1 MPQSQIT
8 IKHNKHRIHP
18 CPKEKKLSLLTLLL
32 SQNSDSTI
40 IVALKN
46 SDILKEFE
54 HQKNVTIISDEA
66 LLNSDA
72 SCKLLISY
80 DLPLEASTYIQRVS
94 KATEGA
100 IILLDI
106 EEQKELYP
114 IETIL
119 KRAIKQ
125 ESVAGFEYEVKKE
138 TVKEKKPF
146 HKTTT
151 DQKPKKEYKKTA
163 FDNSKKE
170 HKDKDKF
177 YDKTKKEKKVKSFEK
192 PKQWDKKDKKTST
205 YLGKDE
211 NGKAIFSAKSKDRN
225 HKYDGSPKPKEE
237 KSIKTIKK
245 IPIKARKEP
254 KKEPSDS

>member
-18 CPKEKKLSLLTLLL
+18 CPKEKKPSLLTLLL

-40 IVALKN
+40 IVVLKN

-54 HQKNVTIISDEA
+54 HQKNVTILSDEA

-72 SCKLLISY
+72 TCELLISY
-80 DLPLEASTYIQRVS
+80 DLPLEASAYIQRVS
-94 KATEGA
+94 RATESA

-106 EEQKELYP
+106 EEQKGLYP

-125 ESVAGFEYEVKKE
+125 EGIAGFEYEVKKE
-138 TVKEKKPF
+138 IVKEKKPF
-146 HKTTT
+146 HKTKP
-151 DQKPKKEYKKTA
+151 DQKPKKEYKKKA

-170 HKDKDKF
+170 HKDKL
-177 YDKTKKEKKVKSFEK
+177 YDKTKKEKKVKSLEK
-192 PKQWDKKDKKTST
+192 PKQWDKKDKKPST

-225 HKYDGSPKPKEE
+225 HKYDGTPKPKEE